1 MFTRHNNF
9 CLLINFRFI
18 INGIM
23 CGRLNRKLIW
33 IHNYLTNNLCKLPNT
48 AQNKTRNSRK
58 WAHLLRNFFWVC
70 KGFLKEQNCLKF
82 GFIFTVYFNFLLLK
96 KNNEGK
102 AFLLGFVGSVSRL
115 SLRILIVSYLLAQLI
130 SVSF

>member
-1 MFTRHNNF
+1 MMFTRHNNF

-96 KNNEGK
+96 KKTIKEKPFFLVLLVRSAGFHI
-102 AFLLGFVGSVSRL
+102 AFSLLVIFLLS
-115 SLRILIVSYLLAQLI
+115 
-130 SVSF
+130 